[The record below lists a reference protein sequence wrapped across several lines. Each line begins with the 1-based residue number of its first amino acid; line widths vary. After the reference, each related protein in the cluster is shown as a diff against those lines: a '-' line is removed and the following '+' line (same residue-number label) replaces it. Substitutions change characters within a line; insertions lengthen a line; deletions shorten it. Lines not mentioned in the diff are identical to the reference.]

1 MVVSCAAVVRA
12 EQADF
17 AQQMMKM
24 GFLAKAPQQ
33 AGKTWKHPAVSLRKH
48 HRTFCPCLFKAF
60 QFRKCTLSMGKR
72 TSPKW
77 KTKWQSDQEGRCQ
90 NRSFGLQPGPN
101 RHIPHAQNHCPP
113 DGSPAGCRGA
123 ERWDRCDGTCTEGA
137 AFNGG
142 TSHHLL
148 ALCRTW
154 VSEAQGVR
162 SNHLIHLEGSFN

>member
-1 MVVSCAAVVRA
+1 MSCAAVVRA

-77 KTKWQSDQEGRCQ
+77 KTKWQSIKKVGAKIEVSASNPDRTAIFPMRKITVLPTVVPPAAEV
-90 NRSFGLQPGPN
+90 PN
-101 RHIPHAQNHCPP
+101 
-113 DGSPAGCRGA
+113 
-123 ERWDRCDGTCTEGA
+123 DGTAVMGPAPKGRPSMEAPRITCSRCA
-137 AFNGG
+137 ARGCQK
-142 TSHHLL
+142 H
-148 ALCRTW
+148 R
-154 VSEAQGVR
+154 VSEATT
-162 SNHLIHLEGSFN
+162 